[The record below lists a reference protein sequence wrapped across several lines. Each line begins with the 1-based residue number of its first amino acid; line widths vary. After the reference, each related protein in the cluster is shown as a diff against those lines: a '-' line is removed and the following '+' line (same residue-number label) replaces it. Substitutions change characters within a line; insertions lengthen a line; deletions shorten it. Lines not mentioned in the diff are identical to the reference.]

1 MVQNKGASFKFISKD
16 HLKEL
21 FDILD
26 FHLDFDI
33 DPLDV
38 EVLSTEVVVIEP
50 SLVRSDYIIR
60 IKNIIFMMQF
70 GSSHVCL

>member
-1 MVQNKGASFKFISKD
+1 MVQNKDASFKFISKS

-38 EVLSTEVVVIEP
+38 EVLPTEVVVIEP
-50 SLVRSDYIIR
+50 SLVRSDYII
-60 IKNIIFMMQF
+60 
-70 GSSHVCL
+70 

>member
-1 MVQNKGASFKFISKD
+1 MVQNKDASFKFISKD

-38 EVLSTEVVVIEP
+38 EVLQTEVVVIEP
-50 SLVRSDYIIR
+50 SLV
-60 IKNIIFMMQF
+60 
-70 GSSHVCL
+70 

>member
-1 MVQNKGASFKFISKD
+1 MVFFINNYLVIFMVQNKDASFKFISKD

-38 EVLSTEVVVIEP
+38 EVFT
-50 SLVRSDYIIR
+50 D
-60 IKNIIFMMQF
+60 
-70 GSSHVCL
+70 